1 MGWCFIMLKR
11 SRATVALLLLI
22 AAGLAGCDDSGFLGC
37 AGTVR
42 EAIGVCQVGGQH
54 DSSG

>member
-1 MGWCFIMLKR
+1 MLKR
-11 SRATVALLLLI
+11 SLETAAILLLL
-22 AAGLAGCDDSGFLGC
+22 AAGLAGCDGSGFLGC

-42 EAIGVCQVGGQH
+42 ESIGACRVGGQH